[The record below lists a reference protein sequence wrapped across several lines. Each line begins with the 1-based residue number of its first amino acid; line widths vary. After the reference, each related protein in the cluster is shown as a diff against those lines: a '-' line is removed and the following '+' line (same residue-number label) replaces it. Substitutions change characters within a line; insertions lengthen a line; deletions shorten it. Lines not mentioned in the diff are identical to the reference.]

1 MINYFYSIFRKG
13 CGTSFYVFLGI
24 FSTFIFLLFFSTIG
38 FLSLLIDYFVD
49 TDIKILIILN
59 LSISLIYPLFR
70 IFIPGYNLL
79 KKVNGYSMEKI
90 HVLFFIC
97 FISIFLYFFIFL
109 QFLGWELYPNQDFSV
124 LRLLI
129 KK

>member
-1 MINYFYSIFRKG
+1 
-13 CGTSFYVFLGI
+13 
-24 FSTFIFLLFFSTIG
+24 LFFSTIG
-38 FLSLLIDYFVD
+38 FLSLLTDYFVD
-49 TDIKILIILN
+49 IEIEILIILN

-70 IFIPGYNLL
+70 IFIPGYKFL
-79 KKVNGYSMEKI
+79 KKVNEYSMEKI
-90 HVLFFIC
+90 HVLLFIC
-97 FISIFLYFFIFL
+97 FINIFLDFLIFI